1 MKYMPFSP
9 PLQARAGRTVIVAV
23 IVTLLGAFPTHAQ
36 LASPDSTTSHTI
48 THVGEFLAI
57 QTTIKQPQGVL
68 TPFQPLFAGHIET
81 QPVVGMRLNSSFL
94 NGSLKGEAELQDNNQ
109 GTTRISNEW
118 DHRNVRVNFTGH
130 EGAWRYGANYRTT
143 GAAFGQLPDQ
153 GLQEVWSEWSST
165 IVKVTNA
172 ITQRWDNLL
181 RDPTRPRNNTLQH
194 RAGITLIKPDWP
206 QLSLSYIR
214 DDYGTSLVPENTART
229 HTGVNRYETSLHFT
243 RHAWSGKITSSYFT
257 ATDLQQAMRTRG
269 QTYALQIDYRPSIR
283 LAITPIVS
291 IRQDYRPSSMAL
303 VNTQSASLNISYG
316 LMPGV
321 QWNTGG
327 SFATM
332 TSDNHTI
339 KGESSRVK
347 TSLTWLWK
355 ETVTARTTLTF
366 DAGFSEDID
375 RVTSIVTTGGEA
387 LFRLQISS

>member
-1 MKYMPFSP
+1 MPFSR
-9 PLQARAGRTVIVAV
+9 PLQGWLDRTGIVIAIVISIYAV
-23 IVTLLGAFPTHAQ
+23 PIHAQ
-36 LASPDSTTSHTI
+36 LTSSDSTSSRTI
-48 THVGEFLAI
+48 TQVGEFLAL
-57 QTTIKQPQGVL
+57 QTTIKRPQGLL
-68 TPFQPLFAGHIET
+68 TPYQPLFAGQIDT

-94 NGSLKGEAELQDNNQ
+94 NGNLKGEAELQDNNQ
-109 GTTRISNEW
+109 GTSKISNEW
-118 DHRNVRVNFTGH
+118 DHRNVKINVNGH

-153 GLQEVWSEWSST
+153 GLQEIWSEWTST
-165 IVKVTNA
+165 IVTVRSA
-172 ITQRWDNLL
+172 ITRRWDNLL
-181 RDPTRPRNNTLQH
+181 RDPTRPRNNTLEH
-194 RAGITLIKPDWP
+194 RAGITLSKLHWP
-206 QLSLSYIR
+206 QLNLSYIH
-214 DDYGTSLVPENTART
+214 DDYGTSLIPENTGRT
-229 HTGVNRYETSLHFT
+229 RMGVDRYESSLHFT
-243 RHAWSGKITSSYFT
+243 RDAWSGKITSSYFT
-257 ATDLQQAMRTRG
+257 ATDLQQAMRASG
-269 QTYALQIDYRPSIR
+269 QTYALQIDYRPSVR

-291 IRQDYRPSSMAL
+291 LRQDYRPSSATL

-332 TSDNHTI
+332 TSDNQTI

-375 RVTSIVTTGGEA
+375 RITSMVTTKGEA

>member
-1 MKYMPFSP
+1 MPFST
-9 PLQARAGRTVIVAV
+9 LFQARASRTVIVAMIV
-23 IVTLLGAFPTHAQ
+23 ILLNAVPTHAQ

-48 THVGEFLAI
+48 SHVGEFLAL

-68 TPFQPLFAGHIET
+68 TPFQPLFAGHIDT
-81 QPVVGMRLNSSFL
+81 QPVVGMRLNSSFF
-94 NGSLKGEAELQDNNQ
+94 NGNLQGEAELQDNNQ
-109 GTTRISNEW
+109 GTSRISHEW
-118 DHRNVRVNFTGH
+118 DHRNVRVNLTGH

-165 IVKVTNA
+165 ILKVRSA

-181 RDPTRPRNNTLQH
+181 RDPTRPRNNTLEH
-194 RAGITLIKPDWP
+194 KAGITLAKPHWP
-206 QLSLSYIR
+206 QLNLSYIH

-229 HTGVNRYETSLHFT
+229 RTGVDRYETSLHFT
-243 RHAWSGKITSSYFT
+243 RHAWSGTITSSYFT
-257 ATDLQQAMRTRG
+257 ATDLQQAVRTSG
-269 QTYALQIDYRPSIR
+269 QTYALQIDYRPSVR
-283 LAITPIVS
+283 LVITPIVS
-291 IRQDYRPSSMAL
+291 VRQDYRPSSAAL
-303 VNTQSASLNISYG
+303 VNTQSASLNVSYG
-316 LMPGV
+316 CMPGV

-355 ETVTARTTLTF
+355 ETVTARTTLTL

-375 RVTSIVTTGGEA
+375 RVTSVVTTKGEA
-387 LFRLQISS
+387 LFRLQIFS